1 MSFLC
6 CPMLRNDYLTVA
18 SVSAYLVPHNLIYP
32 QLSNQS
38 EVHIYDIAS
47 NKSPLPCIRVGG
59 VDLTAPS
66 RPRAS
71 SSSSEGILKS
81 IFISSKSNKKTQIIT
96 GGNYGTVQ
104 LWAIPPT
111 IGSNINAKSQ
121 WSISV
126 FGNGEGVCDLLS
138 LPLLSSSSSSL
149 NNTKKQKQQLLKQ
162 QPLVLV
168 AGNGASLALLDTN
181 RITRKAF
188 STSVSPTIAASWDIH
203 QLASREYAKI
213 DSKARLPNRR
223 LAGHQLSL
231 LGHGSNR
238 DVTWYK
244 VGIVAKCGWVFVAE
258 ISLPSSSS
266 SATNALSKISLQL
279 NIVHHTP
286 RIQCF
291 NSLNERLDTLGGMA
305 LQFSLPD
312 ESVPSSLAVGGND
325 GSSNMLWLGDVKT
338 KRYTLPSKDKYVLCE
353 DHGKVT
359 SSQTDS
365 SSSND
370 RGCGDGLILANLND
384 DRKIN
389 NNICASIPLSNGSP
403 VSLAVHPSGEWIV
416 VGYGNGRSIG
426 EKNLEILSM
435 RKK

>member
-1 MSFLC
+1 M
-6 CPMLRNDYLTVA
+6 
-18 SVSAYLVPHNLIYP
+18 
-32 QLSNQS
+32 
-38 EVHIYDIAS
+38 HIYDIAS
-47 NKSPLPCIRVGG
+47 NKSPLPCLRVGG

-81 IFISSKSNKKTQIIT
+81 IFISSKSNKKTQVIT

-104 LWAIPPT
+104 LWTIPQK

-149 NNTKKQKQQLLKQ
+149 NNTKKQKQQLPKQ

-188 STSVSPTIAASWDIH
+188 STSVSPTIAAWWDIH

-223 LAGHQLSL
+223 WMTGHQLSL

-238 DVTWYK
+238 DGTWYK
-244 VGIVAKCGWVFVAE
+244 VGIVVKCGWVFVAE

-266 SATNALSKISLQL
+266 SATNASSKISLHL
-279 NIVHHTP
+279 KIVHQTP

-291 NSLNERLDTLGGMA
+291 NSLNEPLATLGGMA

-312 ESVPSSLAVGGND
+312 VPVPSSLAVGGND
-325 GSSNMLWLGDVKT
+325 GSRNMLWLGDVKT

-359 SSQTDS
+359 SSQTNS
-365 SSSND
+365 SSSLD
-370 RGCGDGLILANLND
+370 QGGGDGLILTNLNGD
-384 DRKIN
+384 ERKMN
-389 NNICASIPLSNGSP
+389 NNICASIPLSRSP
-403 VSLAVHPSGEWIV
+403 LSLAVHPSGEWIV
-416 VGYGNGRSIG
+416 VGYGNGGRMGG
-426 EKNLEILSM
+426 EKSLEILSM

>member
-1 MSFLC
+1 M
-6 CPMLRNDYLTVA
+6 
-18 SVSAYLVPHNLIYP
+18 
-32 QLSNQS
+32 
-38 EVHIYDIAS
+38 
-47 NKSPLPCIRVGG
+47 
-59 VDLTAPS
+59 
-66 RPRAS
+66 
-71 SSSSEGILKS
+71 
-81 IFISSKSNKKTQIIT
+81 
-96 GGNYGTVQ
+96 
-104 LWAIPPT
+104 
-111 IGSNINAKSQ
+111 
-121 WSISV
+121 
-126 FGNGEGVCDLLS
+126 LS
-138 LPLLSSSSSSL
+138 LPLLSSSSL
-149 NNTKKQKQQLLKQ
+149 NNNAKRQKQQVPKH

-203 QLASREYAKI
+203 QLASREYANI
-213 DSKARLPNRR
+213 DSEARLPNRR
-223 LAGHQLSL
+223 WMAGHQISL

-244 VGIVAKCGWVFVAE
+244 VGIVVKCGWVFVAE

-279 NIVHHTP
+279 KIVHHTP

-291 NSLNERLDTLGGMA
+291 NSLNEPLATLGGMA

-312 ESVPSSLAVGGND
+312 ESIPSSLAVGGND

-338 KRYTLPSKDKYVLCE
+338 KRYTLPSKDKYILCE

-359 SSQTDS
+359 SSQSDS
-365 SSSND
+365 SSLD
-370 RGCGDGLILANLND
+370 QGGGDGLILSNLND
-384 DRKIN
+384 DRKTN
-389 NNICASIPLSNGSP
+389 NKICASIPLSNGSP

>member
-1 MSFLC
+1 
-6 CPMLRNDYLTVA
+6 
-18 SVSAYLVPHNLIYP
+18 
-32 QLSNQS
+32 
-38 EVHIYDIAS
+38 
-47 NKSPLPCIRVGG
+47 
-59 VDLTAPS
+59 
-66 RPRAS
+66 
-71 SSSSEGILKS
+71 
-81 IFISSKSNKKTQIIT
+81 
-96 GGNYGTVQ
+96 
-104 LWAIPPT
+104 
-111 IGSNINAKSQ
+111 
-121 WSISV
+121 
-126 FGNGEGVCDLLS
+126 LLS
-138 LPLLSSSSSSL
+138 LPLLSSTSL
-149 NNTKKQKQQLLKQ
+149 NNNAKGQKQQVPKH

-223 LAGHQLSL
+223 WMAGHQLSL
-231 LGHGSNR
+231 IRHGSNR

-244 VGIVAKCGWVFVAE
+244 VGIVVKCGWVFVAE

-279 NIVHHTP
+279 KIVHHTP

-291 NSLNERLDTLGGMA
+291 NSLNEPLGNLGGMA

-312 ESVPSSLAVGGND
+312 ESVPSSSAVGGND

-338 KRYTLPSKDKYVLCE
+338 KRYTLPSKDKYILCE

-365 SSSND
+365 SSSMD
-370 RGCGDGLILANLND
+370 QDGLAHQGDGLILANLNAG
-384 DRKIN
+384 RKMN
-389 NNICASIPLSNGSP
+389 ANRSICASIPLSNGSP

-416 VGYGNGRSIG
+416 VGYGNGRSMG

-435 RKK
+435 RKKL

>member
-1 MSFLC
+1 
-6 CPMLRNDYLTVA
+6 
-18 SVSAYLVPHNLIYP
+18 
-32 QLSNQS
+32 
-38 EVHIYDIAS
+38 
-47 NKSPLPCIRVGG
+47 
-59 VDLTAPS
+59 
-66 RPRAS
+66 
-71 SSSSEGILKS
+71 
-81 IFISSKSNKKTQIIT
+81 
-96 GGNYGTVQ
+96 
-104 LWAIPPT
+104 
-111 IGSNINAKSQ
+111 
-121 WSISV
+121 
-126 FGNGEGVCDLLS
+126 LLS

-149 NNTKKQKQQLLKQ
+149 NNTKKQKQLPKQ

-188 STSVSPTIAASWDIH
+188 STKVSPTVAASWDIH

-213 DSKARLPNRR
+213 DSEARLPNRKWM
-223 LAGHQLSL
+223 AGHQLTL

-244 VGIVAKCGWVFVAE
+244 VGIVVKCGWVFLAE
-258 ISLPSSSS
+258 ISLTSSSS
-266 SATNALSKISLQL
+266 SPTNQSSQISLQL

-291 NSLNERLDTLGGMA
+291 NSLNEPLDNLGGMA

-312 ESVPSSLAVGGND
+312 VPVPSSLAVGGND

-359 SSQTDS
+359 SSQSDS
-365 SSSND
+365 SSSLD
-370 RGCGDGLILANLND
+370 QDGLAHQGDGLILANLNG
-384 DRKIN
+384 DRKTN
-389 NNICASIPLSNGSP
+389 NNICASIPLSRAP
-403 VSLAVHPSGEWIV
+403 ISLAVHPSGEWIV
-416 VGYGNGRSIG
+416 VGYGNGRSMG

>member
-1 MSFLC
+1 M
-6 CPMLRNDYLTVA
+6 
-18 SVSAYLVPHNLIYP
+18 
-32 QLSNQS
+32 
-38 EVHIYDIAS
+38 
-47 NKSPLPCIRVGG
+47 
-59 VDLTAPS
+59 
-66 RPRAS
+66 
-71 SSSSEGILKS
+71 
-81 IFISSKSNKKTQIIT
+81 
-96 GGNYGTVQ
+96 
-104 LWAIPPT
+104 
-111 IGSNINAKSQ
+111 
-121 WSISV
+121 
-126 FGNGEGVCDLLS
+126 LS
-138 LPLLSSSSSSL
+138 LRLLSSSSSPTSL
-149 NNTKKQKQQLLKQ
+149 LNTKKQKQQVSKQ

-188 STSVSPTIAASWDIH
+188 STKVSPTVAASWDIH

-213 DSKARLPNRR
+213 DSARLPNRKWM
-223 LAGHQLSL
+223 AGNQLTL

-244 VGIVAKCGWVFVAE
+244 VGIVVKCGWAFVAD
-258 ISLPSSSS
+258 ISLKSSSS

-291 NSLNERLDTLGGMA
+291 NSLNEPLDNLGGMA

-359 SSQTDS
+359 SSQIDS
-365 SSSND
+365 SSSLD
-370 RGCGDGLILANLND
+370 QGGLVHQGDGLILANLNE
-384 DRKIN
+384 DRKMNAN

-416 VGYGNGRSIG
+416 VGYGNGRSMG
-426 EKNLEILSM
+426 EKLEILSM
-435 RKK
+435 RKKK